1 MKKIL
6 ALLFL
11 LFIPFMVKAEDLVKI
26 SKIELIEK
34 TDTVDIL
41 EEPTFEGLNINVHLN
56 FSKVGEIVKYKVTVK
71 NNSKKDYEMENSTK
85 FNDKE
90 YIKYEIALDEK
101 NTVIKAGEEKDITL
115 TISYIKEVPEDAFVD
130 GKVTEKNSSVIVLS
144 NNDEEKNPYTKSG
157 IAIIIAIAVLA
168 LIITITLISKKK
180 ALLLLIIPVMLI
192 PITIFALE
200 KISINIKTDIV
211 IDQYKTA
218 RAYFCDETPTDFI
231 YRPGMTWE
239 DFFDSELYENS
250 DVFIKRHFENYI
262 IEEVEQGGIIDRMI
276 FTKPGFDECLAPLVS
291 PNYDDYNNDDEY
303 DAAYDEY
310 YDAIDAC
317 YAEYTEEFKITD
329 EIISKNNG
337 YYQGLACK

>member
-11 LFIPFMVKAEDLVKI
+11 LFVPFMVKAEDLVKI

-34 TDTVDIL
+34 TDTVEIM

-85 FNDKE
+85 FNDGE
-90 YIKYEIALDEK
+90 YIKYEITLDEK

-115 TISYIKEVPEDAFVD
+115 TISYVKEVPEDAFVD

-192 PITIFALE
+192 PVTIFALE
-200 KISINIKTDIV
+200 KLSINIQTDIV

-218 RAYFCDETPTDFI
+218 RAYFCEEKPTDFI

-239 DFFDSELYENS
+239 DFFDSELYENI
-250 DVFIKRHFENYI
+250 DGFIKRDFENYI
-262 IEEVEQGGIIDRMI
+262 IEEVEQGGIIDGMI
-276 FTKPGFDECLAPLVS
+276 FTKPGFDECFEPLEH
-291 PNYDDYNNDDEY
+291 PNLDDYTNPEEYQEAEDEF
-303 DAAYDEY
+303 

-317 YAEYTEEFKITD
+317 YAEFAEEFKITD
-329 EIISKNNG
+329 EIISKNSG
-337 YYQGLACK
+337 HYKGVACK